1 MTEEVFRITRTQLD
15 TVASLLA
22 GHGDSHLAVV
32 ECGAGRAT
40 WPSGTERK
48 SWSAYKIRETAIPA
62 DELTTIAVDTQLCL
76 FSLDTSL
83 LERVAFPHK
92 RVLWG
97 VLTDTGLQVYTY
109 LDGRLSPIDVCS
121 IIDHNLYFRFQG
133 IDPMADTNNTNS
145 ELFERTTQAFGKGT
159 THYLSQLTV
168 GVAGVSGT
176 GSIIAEQLMRLGV
189 KRLVLVDDDAV
200 EVRNLGRI
208 LNSTKAD
215 ADGQVNKA
223 IMMQKVYAAIGLG
236 TEVVAA
242 PTVILDPETVHY
254 LSQCDVLFGCLDSVD
269 GRMHLNQI
277 STFYSIPYIDLGVSL
292 KALTGKIE
300 EINGAIRFIMPGGS
314 SLLSRHAYTVE
325 QLASEAL
332 RREDPVAYRSRLAE
346 KYIEGA
352 KESSP
357 AVICVNM
364 QIASLAMMEFLNRIH
379 PFMDTSNSEVETIYV
394 NLVDLYFP
402 APTPPSE
409 PDKALEKSLGKGDCT
424 PMLNLPIMG
433 TAK

>member
-1 MTEEVFRITRTQLD
+1 MTEQVFRMTRTQFD
-15 TVASLLA
+15 SVTSLLA
-22 GHGDSHLAVV
+22 GHGGTHLAVV
-32 ECGAGRAT
+32 DCGAGHAT
-40 WPSGTERK
+40 WPFGSERK
-48 SWSAYKIRETAIPA
+48 SWSAYKIRETSIPA
-62 DELTTIAVDTQLCL
+62 DKLAAVTVDKQLCFL
-76 FSLDTSL
+76 SLDTAL
-83 LERVAFPHK
+83 LKQVAFPHEQ
-92 RVLWG
+92 VLWG
-97 VLTDTGLQVYTY
+97 VLTKTGLQVYTKQA
-109 LDGRLSPIDVCS
+109 GGLSPIDVCS
-121 IIDHNLYFRFQG
+121 VIDHNLYFRFQG
-133 IDPMADTNNTNS
+133 KDPMTIEDTNS
-145 ELFERTTQAFGKGT
+145 ELFERTSQAFGKGT

-189 KRLVLVDDDAV
+189 KRLVLVDDDVV

-208 LNSTKAD
+208 LNSTRAD

-223 IMMQKVYAAIGLG
+223 IMMQKAYAAIGLG

-242 PTVILDPETVHY
+242 PTVILATETVRL
-254 LSQCDVLFGCLDSVD
+254 LSQCDVLFGCLDSID

-292 KALTGKIE
+292 KATAGKIE
-300 EINGAIRFIMPGGS
+300 EINGAVRFVMPGGS

-325 QLASEAL
+325 QLTSESL
-332 RREDPVAYRSRLAE
+332 RRENPVAYKARLDE

-352 KESSP
+352 QESSP

-379 PFMDTSNSEVETIYV
+379 PFMDTTNSEVETIYV

-409 PDKALEKSLGKGDCT
+409 PDKALTKFLGRGDCT

-433 TAK
+433 TRK